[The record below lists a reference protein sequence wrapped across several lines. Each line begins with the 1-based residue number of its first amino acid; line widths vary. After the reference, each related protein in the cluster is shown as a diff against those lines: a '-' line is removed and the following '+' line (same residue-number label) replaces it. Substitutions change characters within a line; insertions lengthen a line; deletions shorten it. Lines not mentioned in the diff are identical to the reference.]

1 MKRQRYGWVRDIPD
15 HRDLH
20 FSSALRQPPVSVD
33 LRSQFPPVYDQG
45 ELGSCTANAVAG
57 LMQFDEE
64 KEHAISATMPSR
76 LFIYYQERVLEGT
89 VGVDSGAQLRD
100 GIKVAVKWGV
110 CPETEWPY
118 NIAEFAVQPPPQA
131 YTDAAKEKALVYLRM
146 SQRLSQM
153 RGCLAAGF
161 PYVFGL
167 SVYES
172 FESQAVANTGI
183 VPLPAPGETQVG
195 GHAMCV
201 AGYDDAQQWFIVR
214 NSWGDQWG
222 DGGYGYMPYAYL
234 LDPDLAGDFWTVRRV
249 T

>member
-15 HRDLH
+15 HRDFH
-20 FSSALRQPPVSVD
+20 FSSALRQPAVSVD

-100 GIKVAVKWGV
+100 GIKVVVKWGV
-110 CPETEWPY
+110 CPETGWPY
-118 NIAEFAVQPPPQA
+118 NIAEFALQPPPQA